1 MNYCYYFTTFA
12 TKQILM
18 EYNTEREQLIIP
30 EYGRHV
36 QKMINHATTL
46 TDKEEQQKCVD
57 SIVAFMGQMNPHFR
71 YIKEF
76 KHKLWDHLHIM
87 SDFKLDIKSPYPK
100 PETAKLE
107 EKPEK
112 MVYPNN
118 KIRFSY
124 YGNTIQNMIA
134 TAIKMEGDEKN
145 IMTGM
150 IANQMK
156 KSYILFNESSVDN
169 NIIRLHL
176 KQMSNN
182 QLPLANDFEFIRS
195 ASIRQGGGNSKKK
208 NNGKKKTFKK
218 HYKKPR

>member
-1 MNYCYYFTTFA
+1 
-12 TKQILM
+12 M

-46 TDKEEQQKCVD
+46 SNKVEQQKCVD
-57 SIVAFMGQMNPHFR
+57 AIIAFMGQMNPHLR
-71 YIKEF
+71 DVKEF
-76 KHKLWDHLHIM
+76 THKLWDHLHIM

-107 EKPEK
+107 EQPEK
-112 MVYPNN
+112 MAYPGN
-118 KIRFSY
+118 KIKFSY

-134 TAIKMEGDEKN
+134 TAIKMEGDEKE

-169 NIIRLHL
+169 NMIKLHL

-182 QLPLANDFEFIRS
+182 QLTLANDFEFIRS
-195 ASIRQGGGNSKKK
+195 ASIRQNTGKTNKQKQKKK
-208 NNGKKKTFKK
+208 NYKKKS
-218 HYKKPR
+218 

>member
-1 MNYCYYFTTFA
+1 
-12 TKQILM
+12 M

-36 QKMINHATTL
+36 QTMINHATAI
-46 TDKEEQQKCVD
+46 TDKAEQQKCVD
-57 SIVAFMGQMNPHFR
+57 AIIAFMGQMNPHLR
-71 YIKEF
+71 DVKEF
-76 KHKLWDHLHIM
+76 THKLWDHLHIM
-87 SDFKLDIKSPYPK
+87 SDFKLDIESPYTK
-100 PETAKLE
+100 PEIAKLE
-107 EKPEK
+107 ERPEK
-112 MVYPNN
+112 MTYPGN

-124 YGNTIQNMIA
+124 YGNTIETMIA
-134 TAIKMEGDEKN
+134 TAIEMEKDKKE

-169 NIIRLHL
+169 NMIRLHL

-182 QLPLANDFEFIRS
+182 QLSLSGDFEFIRS
-195 ASIRQGGGNSKKK
+195 ASVRQAGGNSNKK

-218 HYKKPR
+218 NYKKPR